1 MRGLKNESIEAGA
14 PSASFTLFAA
24 DQRYTLQGKVNYGWG
39 LLQMILHTRRRR
51 RFPVALKVKHFT
63 AWATFCVVIGVSPI
77 RAAADEAFSAKSAL
91 EDTKLYFTAPLRWD
105 QEDWV
110 AFGGALV
117 AIGVAHQFDAKV
129 RDHFATGSKAILNGG
144 EDKNSLRDAAPTAAL
159 LAGTGLYAAFIR
171 DSDGYRETWALL
183 EAGILSGTTAEVLGL
198 AGGRE
203 RPDATT
209 SPNQW
214 RQGGDS
220 FPSLHVSTAFAIG
233 TVFAESGNDEYRWI
247 RRVIGYGVAGAT
259 SYVRVDE
266 NVHWLSD
273 TVAGAALGIATA
285 RFVLNRQNAE
295 THASVQFEP
304 IKNGWRVS
312 YSMHTH

>member
-1 MRGLKNESIEAGA
+1 MSSLL
-14 PSASFTLFAA
+14 SAHLRCAQCRIQCT
-24 DQRYTLQGKVNYGWG
+24 QVRQGKRFLVAVTFCAAIG
-39 LLQMILHTRRRR
+39 LL
-51 RFPVALKVKHFT
+51 
-63 AWATFCVVIGVSPI
+63 PI
-77 RAAADEAFSAKSAL
+77 HARADDSFSVKSAL

-105 QEDWV
+105 GEDWI
-110 AFGGALV
+110 AFGGTLG
-117 AIGVAHQFDAKV
+117 AIAVAHQFDEKV

-144 EDKNSLRDAAPTAAL
+144 EDKNSLRDAAPAVAL
-159 LAGTGLYAAFIR
+159 IAGTGLYAAFIR
-171 DSDGYRETWALL
+171 DSIGYRETWALL
-183 EAGILSGTTAEVLGL
+183 EAGVLSGTTAEVLGL
-198 AGGRE
+198 AAGRE

-247 RRVIGYGVAGAT
+247 RRILGYGVAGAT
-259 SYVRVDE
+259 GYARVNE

-285 RFVLNRQNAE
+285 RFVLNRQNAQSQ
-295 THASVQFEP
+295 ASVQFEP
-304 IKNGWRVS
+304 IKGGWRVS
-312 YSMHTH
+312 YSMPIH